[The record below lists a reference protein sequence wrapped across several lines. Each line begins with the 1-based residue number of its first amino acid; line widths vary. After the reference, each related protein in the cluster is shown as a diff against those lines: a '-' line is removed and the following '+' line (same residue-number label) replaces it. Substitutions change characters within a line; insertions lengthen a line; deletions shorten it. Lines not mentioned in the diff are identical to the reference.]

1 MGNCLLTKLKEVV
14 DNDSLPVYN
23 EVELLCDVSNPSSA
37 ILGVAAEESNSVKV
51 LIDGGVLSTTPT
63 GKISDTSY
71 WAKNQIAGSGVKITP
86 NSGSR
91 YKIKIQ
97 GYYKAINLSMQSGCM
112 AVIKN
117 NVYYSPLEVLCLDFK
132 EFTAE
137 DEDNILPFNLDE
149 MSDILK
155 QNIRVLSIDSNNNA
169 IFKPYIRGNISA
181 LSECSNL
188 EKVILI
194 NTNLEGDISS
204 LSDLTNLEEIQI
216 TKVAGVH
223 GVIDS
228 LGKLTGLTYIYFQG
242 CNLSGNLEDL
252 VHKQRGNGRTETTGT
267 DTGISCG
274 YGIGDNVYFNGNKVG
289 LKGSRVLTWTPTTI
303 TFDGVTIN
311 DDIVTV

>member
-1 MGNCLLTKLKEVV
+1 MGNCLLTKLKEIV

-23 EVELLCDVSNPSSA
+23 EVELLCKVSDPSSA
-37 ILGVAAEESNSVKV
+37 ILGVAAEELNSVKV
-51 LIDGGVLSTTPT
+51 LIDGGVLSTTPE

-71 WAKNQIAGSGVKITP
+71 WAKNQVSGSGVKITP

-112 AVIKN
+112 AVVKN
-117 NVYYSPLEVLCLDFK
+117 NVYYSPLEVLRLDFK

-137 DEDNILPFNLDE
+137 DADNILPFNLDE

-155 QNIRVLSIDSNNNA
+155 QNIKILSIDSNNNA

-181 LSECSNL
+181 LSECPTL
-188 EKVILI
+188 EDISIKD
-194 NTNLEGDISS
+194 TNLEGDISS
-204 LSDLTNLEEIQI
+204 LSDSTNLKSIQI
-216 TKVAGVH
+216 TKATEVH

-242 CNLSGNLEDL
+242 CNISGNLEDL
-252 VHKQRGNGRTETTGT
+252 VHKQRGKGRTETTGD

-274 YGIGDNVYFNGNKVG
+274 YGIGNNVYFNGSKVR
-289 LKGSRVLTWTPTTI
+289 LKGGRVLTWTPTKI
-303 TFDGVTIN
+303 TFDGVTID